1 MSLAESPR
9 PTSTGPAVTAG
20 AGSTG
25 ADPSAGGPSV
35 GASGARPSA
44 WDRPGVRL
52 TAGAALARNTL
63 KILLPWQ
70 AGHVTAIAAMWG
82 GFEDGDPV
90 AYTSSIVVYVL
101 ITAYAVMCLRGSGR
115 GPHDLLAGSVV
126 RPVGAPATP
135 SPPR

>member
-1 MSLAESPR
+1 MVGLE
-9 PTSTGPAVTAG
+9 AVAVADG
-20 AGSTG
+20 GS
-25 ADPSAGGPSV
+25 
-35 GASGARPSA
+35 
-44 WDRPGVRL
+44 L